1 MLSNTKG
8 RKHDIYV
15 PDYVVYDLETTGT
28 SYQKDKIL
36 EIGAVKVRS
45 GKVVDE
51 FETLVNPECNIPY
64 QVIQV
69 NGIDNEMVEDAPV
82 LTEVLPRFLDFI
94 GDDVLVGH
102 NIHNFDNRFLYR
114 FCEQYFGK
122 VPDND
127 YVDTLSL
134 ARGIF
139 PDMKYHKL
147 SDMIEYYGV
156 ELLTAHRALD
166 DSKMNQ
172 QVYEHLGKDLE
183 RRGID
188 KSRFKICPRCG
199 EPMRKRNGK
208 YGEFWGCK
216 GYPDCRYTEDI

>member
-1 MLSNTKG
+1 MLSSNKG
-8 RKHDIYV
+8 RKRDVYV

-28 SYQKDKIL
+28 SYQKDNIL
-36 EIGAVKVRS
+36 EIGAVKVRG

-69 NGIDNEMVEDAPV
+69 NGIDNEMVEDALV
-82 LTEVLPRFLDFI
+82 LSEVLPKFFEFI

-102 NIHNFDNRFLYR
+102 NIHLFDNRFIYR
-114 FCEQYFGK
+114 FSEEYYGK

-139 PDMKYHKL
+139 PDMKHHKL
-147 SDMIEYYGV
+147 SDMIAYYGV
-156 ELLTAHRALD
+156 ELLKAHRALS

-172 QVYEHLGKDLE
+172 QVYEYLGADLKKNGFDE
-183 RRGID
+183 
-188 KSRFKICPRCG
+188 SRIKRCPRCG
-199 EPMRKRNGK
+199 EPMRRRNGK
-208 YGEFWGCK
+208 YGEFWGCE

>member
-1 MLSNTKG
+1 MLGSTKG
-8 RKHDIYV
+8 KKHDIYV
-15 PDYVVYDLETTGT
+15 LDYVVYDLETTGT
-28 SYQKDKIL
+28 SFNNDMIV
-36 EIGAVKVRS
+36 EISAVRVKNHE
-45 GKVVDE
+45 VVAE
-51 FETLVNPECNIPY
+51 YSRLVNPERSIPDY
-64 QVIQV
+64 VV
-69 NGIDNEMVEDAPV
+69 SVHGITDDMVKGEPAIR
-82 LTEVLPRFLDFI
+82 EILPEFLDFI

-114 FCEQYFGK
+114 FCKQYFGK

-139 PDMKYHKL
+139 PDMKHHRL
-147 SDMIEYYGV
+147 ADMIAYYGV

-172 QVYEHLGKDLE
+172 QVYEHLGKDLG

-188 KSRFKICPRCG
+188 KSRLKICPRCG
-199 EPMRKRNGK
+199 EPMRKRKGK
-208 YGEFWGCK
+208 YGEFWGCE
-216 GYPDCRYTEDI
+216 GYPDCRYTEDV